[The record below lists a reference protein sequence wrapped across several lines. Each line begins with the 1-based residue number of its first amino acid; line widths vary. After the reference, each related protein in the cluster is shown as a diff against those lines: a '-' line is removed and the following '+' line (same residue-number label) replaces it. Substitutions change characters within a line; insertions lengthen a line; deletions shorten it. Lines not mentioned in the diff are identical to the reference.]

1 MKLLHTLL
9 AIASLTVVALSHT
22 SCSTTTTP
30 PTLDATLIAR
40 AEKAMNAANGIITTA
55 EHSGKL
61 SPANA
66 DKLRDQI
73 SRAAQALAL
82 TGKLD
87 FTSVRSLAAT
97 LAASN
102 LLPADYALAIQTAL
116 LISDLTTT
124 GG

>member
-1 MKLLHTLL
+1 
-9 AIASLTVVALSHT
+9 
-22 SCSTTTTP
+22 
-30 PTLDATLIAR
+30 
-40 AEKAMNAANGIITTA
+40 MNAANGIITTA